1 MTMMKQIFV
10 WLIEDINLI
19 EGKNMARFRN
29 PRDYEDLGIAGIKNK
44 KKLSVF
50 EFIINQQQQQQKNL
64 EKNDGDRVGKTKTKR
79 ASVLGNISKK
89 KHRVYRNT

>member
-1 MTMMKQIFV
+1 
-10 WLIEDINLI
+10 
-19 EGKNMARFRN
+19 MARFRN

-50 EFIINQQQQQQKNL
+50 EFIINQQKNQK
-64 EKNDGDRVGKTKTKR
+64 KNDGDRVGKTKTKR
-79 ASVLGNISKK
+79 ADKLGNISKK

>member
-1 MTMMKQIFV
+1 
-10 WLIEDINLI
+10 
-19 EGKNMARFRN
+19 MARFRN

-50 EFIINQQQQQQKNL
+50 EFIINQQKNQK
-64 EKNDGDRVGKTKTKR
+64 KNDGDRVGKTKTKR

>member
-1 MTMMKQIFV
+1 
-10 WLIEDINLI
+10 
-19 EGKNMARFRN
+19 MARFRN

-79 ASVLGNISKK
+79 ADKLGNISKK

>member
-29 PRDYEDLGIAGIKNK
+29 PRDYEDLGIGGIRNEN
-44 KKLSVF
+44 KLSVF
-50 EFIINQQQQQQKNL
+50 EFIINQQKNQK
-64 EKNDGDRVGKTKTKR
+64 KNDDRVGKTKAKR

-89 KHRVYRNT
+89 K

>member
-1 MTMMKQIFV
+1 MTTMKQIFV

-29 PRDYEDLGIAGIKNK
+29 PRDYEDLGIGGIRNEN
-44 KKLSVF
+44 KLSVF
-50 EFIINQQQQQQKNL
+50 EFIINQQKNQK
-64 EKNDGDRVGKTKTKR
+64 KNDDSVGKTKAKR

-89 KHRVYRNT
+89 K

>member
-50 EFIINQQQQQQKNL
+50 EFIINQQKNQK
-64 EKNDGDRVGKTKTKR
+64 KNDGDRVGKTKTKR
-79 ASVLGNISKK
+79 ADKLGNISKK

>member
-10 WLIEDINLI
+10 WLIEDIKLI

-29 PRDYEDLGIAGIKNK
+29 PRDYEDLGIGGIRNEN
-44 KKLSVF
+44 KLSVF
-50 EFIINQQQQQQKNL
+50 EFIINQQKNQK
-64 EKNDGDRVGKTKTKR
+64 KNDDRVGKTKAKR

-89 KHRVYRNT
+89 K